1 MAFPSVY
8 NFSYYRGDTFEFV
21 ARPKSPNG
29 ETFPLDGFTAI
40 FTIANQR
47 GASATQYTASA
58 TINTELDIV
67 TCTINPSTGRSLTSG
82 SYVYDVEITST
93 VPDPDI
99 IYTLLTGTI
108 TVQDDVTGAV

>member
-21 ARPKSPNG
+21 ARPKSANG

-47 GASATQYTASA
+47 GSAATQYSASA
-58 TINTELDIV
+58 VVNAELDIV
-67 TCTINPSTGRSLTSG
+67 TCTINPSVGRSLTSG
-82 SYVYDVEITST
+82 SYVYDVQITNT
-93 VPDPDI
+93 TPEPDV

>member
-8 NFSYYRGDTFEFV
+8 NFSYYRGDTFQFV

-29 ETFPLDGFTAI
+29 ETFALDGFTAI

-47 GASATQYTASA
+47 GSTATQYVATA
-58 TINTELDIV
+58 TINTSLDIV
-67 TCTINPSTGRSLTSG
+67 TCTINPSVGRSLTSG
-82 SYVYDVEITST
+82 SYVYDVQITNT
-93 VPDPDI
+93 TPDPDL